1 MFVIIKLTLN
11 FQSLSVIPGNLLP
24 STTFAIWTAF
34 TFCFLEIHFWNVFLD
49 IFIVY
54 LSLRLIEPLW
64 DQFKIMTFF
73 AVVNFSVAVL
83 SSLYYLVLYAITK
96 NTDILFDIKIHGL
109 IGFLAGLVVASV
121 SIMPNLLIAKTPL
134 GHMKLNNI
142 PLIFMAI
149 SILFWAINILPGT
162 YAVMFT
168 SGLLSS
174 FVYLRFY
181 QHHGNGLKGNGSE
194 NFTFAK

>member
-1 MFVIIKLTLN
+1 
-11 FQSLSVIPGNLLP
+11 
-24 STTFAIWTAF
+24 
-34 TFCFLEIHFWNVFLD
+34 
-49 IFIVY
+49 
-54 LSLRLIEPLW
+54 
-64 DQFKIMTFF
+64 MTFF

-83 SSLYYLVLYAITK
+83 SSLYYLCLYAITK

-134 GHMKLNNI
+134 GSFTNRNI
-142 PLIFMAI
+142 PLTFMII
-149 SILFWAINILPGT
+149 SIVLWAINILSGT

-194 NFTFAK
+194 NFTFTK